1 MKEGIKI
8 VQMRG
13 TIFLPENIGYT
24 ADNANKFQALLMPNG
39 TIGNV
44 FLGGNM
50 PMPITA
56 APQWGGPWCLTLAEN
71 GQTKQ
76 IMFLP
81 NKIDII
87 AYNDNGFDIEEE
99 QSFVTECNQSF
110 NKIIEELGGTTKL
123 TRLAYAPLLIL
134 EKEQYPHK
142 GIFDKILNVKSESTD
157 YITDR
162 DVTFTLKREVVISEK
177 NILLNLLHKISDGYQ
192 TIQTTGNPTIKEIY
206 MLQLDI
212 NTVVEQGYKFEK
224 YDIGSF
230 FDKVIDL
237 KNSLID
243 NL

>member
-1 MKEGIKI
+1 MKAGIKI

-24 ADNANKFQALLMPNG
+24 EDNATKFQALLMPNG

-50 PMPITA
+50 PIA
-56 APQWGGPWCLTLAEN
+56 SAPQWGGPWCLTQTEN
-71 GQTKQ
+71 SQTKQ

-81 NKIDII
+81 NQIDVI
-87 AYNDNGFDIEEE
+87 AYNDNGYDAEAEK
-99 QSFVTECNQSF
+99 SFITECKMSF
-110 NKIIEELGGTTKL
+110 YKIVEELGETTKL
-123 TRLAYAPLLIL
+123 TRLAYAPLLVI
-134 EKEQYPHK
+134 EKEQQPHK
-142 GIFDKILNVKSESTD
+142 GIFNKILNIKSEETD

-162 DVTFTLKREVVISEK
+162 DVTFTLKREVVINGK

-192 TIQTTGNPTIKEIY
+192 TITTIGNPTKKEIY

-212 NTVVEQGYKFEK
+212 NTVVEQRYKFEK
-224 YDIGSF
+224 NDVESFYDR
-230 FDKVIDL
+230 VIEL

-243 NL
+243 NLNI